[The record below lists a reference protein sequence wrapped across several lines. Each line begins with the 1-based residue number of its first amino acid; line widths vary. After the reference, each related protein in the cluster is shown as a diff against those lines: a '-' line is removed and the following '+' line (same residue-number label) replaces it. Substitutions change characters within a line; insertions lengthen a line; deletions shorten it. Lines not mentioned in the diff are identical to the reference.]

1 MAIMPTDKDLTLMT
15 FMQKFS
21 TPASCL
27 KHLEA
32 IRWRAGEF
40 CPKCAFVGQMYRLR
54 DGKSFKCPA
63 CKKLF
68 MMITDTMFGGS
79 PVKLLPKWFVAI
91 WIETNH
97 SKGISSVQL
106 AKLIGTTQKTAW
118 FMLQRI
124 RQAAGKANDKDD
136 DNLLAGIVEIDETYI
151 GGKEKNK
158 HQCKRTKGTQG
169 RSTKTKCVA
178 IGLAQRDGQCR
189 AFASPTATAQD
200 IEALVSAHVRPGLK
214 FMPIRIMPMP
224 V

>member
-1 MAIMPTDKDLTLMT
+1 MAIMPTDKDLTLMLMT

-40 CPKCAFVGQMYRLR
+40 CPKCAFVGQMDRLR

-97 SKGISSVQL
+97 RKGSS
-106 AKLIGTTQKTAW
+106 T
-118 FMLQRI
+118 
-124 RQAAGKANDKDD
+124 GKAHRYPAKDVYV
-136 DNLLAGIVEIDETYI
+136 ATYSSSRR
-151 GGKEKNK
+151 E
-158 HQCKRTKGTQG
+158 
-169 RSTKTKCVA
+169 S
-178 IGLAQRDGQCR
+178 
-189 AFASPTATAQD
+189 
-200 IEALVSAHVRPGLK
+200 E
-214 FMPIRIMPMP
+214 
-224 V
+224 